1 MRNPVAGWLIR
12 HRYWRQS
19 SFVPEEFRRR
29 ARLSLLSSSGIKYL
43 LIQRIFTVNH
53 VGGVCLVCTA
63 HPQTHNVYIHTA
75 HSTTVCYEADMPQEV
90 QQVPAK
96 HSVSTGKLSE
106 CHALPGC
113 IHI

>member
-1 MRNPVAGWLIR
+1 MCINTYIDHMA
-12 HRYWRQS
+12 S
-19 SFVPEEFRRR
+19 
-29 ARLSLLSSSGIKYL
+29 
-43 LIQRIFTVNH
+43 
-53 VGGVCLVCTA
+53 LVCTA

-90 QQVPAK
+90 QRVPAK